1 MLVLLLCCSLSS
13 FAADGGKPVSLDEA
27 IHIALENH
35 PRLKMATAEISRAR
49 ATRGEIWDGGSTS
62 FSYSWGQLNGEYRND
77 HELSVEQ
84 PLGSL
89 LTPFIRMHWS
99 IRRWKEEKP
108 TGTWSRKKSWP
119 K

>member
-1 MLVLLLCCSLSS
+1 MRKHRLPVRKSGLMLVLLLGCSLSS

-62 FSYSWGQLNGEYRND
+62 FSYSWGQLNGEFRND
-77 HELSVEQ
+77 HEFVC
-84 PLGSL
+84 
-89 LTPFIRMHWS
+89 
-99 IRRWKEEKP
+99 
-108 TGTWSRKKSWP
+108 GTVFGIIADSFL
-119 K
+119 